1 MSISHKQYF
10 ASPPRLSSLLPMPHT
25 LRRLRGGVI
34 QLADGPDAVRGAGD
48 VGPKAICRIVA
59 PHRHGRA
66 VFVVAAVGTR
76 RCPVLEL
83 GRLS

>member
-1 MSISHKQYF
+1 
-10 ASPPRLSSLLPMPHT
+10 MPHT
-25 LRRLRGGVI
+25 LRRRLRVI
-34 QLADGPDAVRGAGD
+34 QLADGPDVVRGAGD
-48 VGPKAICRIVA
+48 VGPKAISRIVA

-66 VFVVAAVGTR
+66 VLVVAAVGAV